1 MIRNQINQLLSLLS
15 MFQAEVI
22 EKYCE
27 ENEKDLDDYYQGN
40 FDIDDASEI
49 QNTIEQVSNWEEK

>member
-1 MIRNQINQLLSLLS
+1 MKEKQVNQLLDLLS
-15 MFQAEVI
+15 MFQIEVI

-27 ENEKDLDDYYQGN
+27 ENGIDLDDYYQGN

-49 QNTIEQVSNWEEK
+49 QNTIELVSNWEEK

>member
-1 MIRNQINQLLSLLS
+1 MKEKQINQLLDLLS
-15 MFQAEVI
+15 MFQIEVI

-27 ENEKDLDDYYQGN
+27 ENGIDLDDCYQGN

-49 QNTIEQVSNWEEK
+49 QNTIELVSNWEEK